1 MRWNSFNFKEEF
13 ISLIRTSSWRN
24 HMETTKS
31 HILNSCL
38 GVPKTDSNA
47 RRLDLT
53 WILGIEPK
61 YSTANGAH
69 LKWIKNHVYIHSSLA
84 GKTGL
89 HFFQK
94 YSLKKLGQTFESR
107 TKERML
113 IIMRP
118 LDNYILLFYDLKPTW
133 KQLSQ
138 SQHLVRNALK
148 SLNINLFS
156 SPVFQ
161 RWEEKVGF
169 LFKKNLL
176 AMKHLIITEK
186 RLENGHW
193 LEAQVIIKESK
204 WPIPKAEMRT
214 PHQREQSLKVN

>member
-1 MRWNSFNFKEEF
+1 MRKKKFFD
-13 ISLIRTSSWRN
+13 RTASEIAVWFYFRVIVGSPG
-24 HMETTKS
+24 T
-31 HILNSCL
+31 
-38 GVPKTDSNA
+38 
-47 RRLDLT
+47 
-53 WILGIEPK
+53 
-61 YSTANGAH
+61 TANGAH

-107 TKERML
+107 TKKRML

-156 SPVFQ
+156 SPVSQ
-161 RWEEKVGF
+161 RRKEKVGF

-193 LEAQVIIKESK
+193 LEAQVIIKESPNGQFQK
-204 WPIPKAEMRT
+204 
-214 PHQREQSLKVN
+214 QRWEHLIKESNL